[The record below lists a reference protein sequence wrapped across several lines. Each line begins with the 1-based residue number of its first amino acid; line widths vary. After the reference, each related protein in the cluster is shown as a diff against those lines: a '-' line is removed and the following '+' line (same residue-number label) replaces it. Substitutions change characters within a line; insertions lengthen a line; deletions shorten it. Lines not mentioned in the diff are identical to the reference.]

1 MIKNFLKIALRNLWR
16 DKFFS
21 LLNISGL
28 AIGIACCLLIMT
40 YVNYE
45 LSFDKHFEN
54 SENIHR
60 IIISGS
66 FNGDSFTGSQAP
78 APAGGTFKDQ
88 VPGVAQ
94 RMRLRNSGNWVMKYE
109 EKVFNE
115 NNVVYA
121 DETFFDVFSI
131 PLLMGNP
138 DDVLLNKNT
147 LAMSESMAKKYFG
160 DEDPMGK
167 IIRLDNRVDYE
178 VRGVYADIPD
188 NTHFSFDFLLSFITR
203 ENEYN
208 DQQWLSTN
216 YETYL
221 VLDQNVNTE
230 QVLANINEIA
240 VDKMGVE
247 LKQYLDMSFDDFKK
261 AGNNFEYMLQPLHD
275 IHLRSDNYGGYEAE
289 GDITYVYIFT
299 AIAAFILALA
309 CINFMNLSTAR
320 SANRAKEVGIR
331 KVMGSFRAQIIYQ
344 FISESILITFLA
356 GLIGLALATVLIP
369 FFNDFADRQM
379 ELSFAANLPLVLIGS
394 MVVGFLAGLYPAF
407 FLSAF
412 SPAKVLKGN
421 LSTGMKS
428 GGLRKVLVTFQFFV
442 SILLIIGTFSILN
455 QLSYIQNKKL
465 GFEKDQV
472 MVVHNAF
479 MLRDNTE
486 AFRNAL
492 LQNADIEN
500 AAYSSFLPT
509 TSSRSNTVFFP
520 DAVIDQEKGVLSQN
534 WSVDY
539 EYVDVFGLEVVDGRF
554 FSREYA
560 TDSMAMVI
568 NETAAQM
575 FGIEN
580 LEGAVIGDFNDDGS
594 ALDRYKVVGIVK
606 DFHFES
612 LKDKIRPVIMRLG
625 NSTGLV
631 SLKVN
636 TTNMQ
641 ATMDRVERSWNEL
654 APGQP
659 FEYSFLDDRFT
670 NMYQAESRLGDIF
683 SVFAGLAIVIACL
696 GLFGLAAFTA
706 QQKTKEVGIRKVLGA
721 SMVQLVYLMSR
732 EVSVLIIISFV
743 VASGLGWL
751 GVDWWMQSFSYRP
764 PINIGVFL
772 LAGVGAFVIA
782 LLTMSYQS
790 IKVAIANPVKALR
803 NE

>member
-1 MIKNFLKIALRNLWR
+1 MIKNFLKIALRSLWR

-54 SENIHR
+54 SANIHR
-60 IIISGS
+60 MIVSGS
-66 FNGDSFTGSQAP
+66 FNGDDFTSSQAP
-78 APAGGTFKDQ
+78 SPAGGTFKEQ
-88 VPGVAQ
+88 VPGVSQ
-94 RMRLRNSGNWVMKYE
+94 KLRLRNSGNWVMKYE

-115 NNVVYA
+115 NNVVFA

-147 LAMSESMAKKYFG
+147 MAMSETMAKKYFG
-160 DEDPMGK
+160 EENPIGK
-167 IIRLDNRVDYE
+167 VLKLDNRTDFE

-208 DQQWLSTN
+208 EQQWLSNN

-221 VLDQNVNTE
+221 VLDDNVKVD
-230 QVLANINEIA
+230 QVVANINEIA
-240 VDKMGVE
+240 IDKMGVE

-261 AGNNFEYMLQPLHD
+261 AGNNFEYLLQPLHD
-275 IHLRSDNYGGYEAE
+275 IHLKSDNYGGYETE

-356 GLIGLALATVLIP
+356 GLIGLGLATVVIP

-379 ELSFAANLPLVLIGS
+379 ELSFVTNLPLVLVGS

-428 GGLRKVLVTFQFFV
+428 GALRKVLVSFQFFV

-455 QLSYIQNKKL
+455 QLTYIQNKKL

-479 MLRDNTE
+479 MLRDNTQ

-492 LQNADIEN
+492 LQNSEIEN
-500 AAYSSFLPT
+500 VAYSSFLPT

-539 EYVDVFGLEVVDGRF
+539 EYLDVFGLEISDGRF
-554 FSREYA
+554 FSKEYA
-560 TDSMAMVI
+560 TDSTAMVI
-568 NETAAQM
+568 NETAAKM
-575 FGIEN
+575 FGIES
-580 LEGAVIGDFNDDGS
+580 LEGAVIGDFNDDASG
-594 ALDRYKVVGIVK
+594 LDRYTVVGIVK

-625 NSTGLV
+625 NSTGLA

-636 TTNMQ
+636 SGNMQ
-641 ATMDRVERSWNEL
+641 ATMDRVETSWNEM

-670 NMYQAESRLGDIF
+670 NMYQAESKLGNIF

-721 SMVQLVYLMSR
+721 SMVQLIYLMSR
-732 EVSVLIIISFV
+732 EVSILIMISFV

-764 PINIGVFL
+764 PINLGVFL
-772 LAGVGAFVIA
+772 LAGAGAFVIA

-790 IKVAIANPVKALR
+790 VKVAVANPVKALR